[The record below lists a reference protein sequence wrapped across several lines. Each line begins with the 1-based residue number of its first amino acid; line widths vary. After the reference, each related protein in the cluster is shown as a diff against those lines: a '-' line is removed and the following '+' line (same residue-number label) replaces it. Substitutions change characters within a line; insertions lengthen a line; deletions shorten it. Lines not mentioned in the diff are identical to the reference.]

1 MNLQRVKPWGAK
13 PYNLLCLQCGEWD
26 LDAKCYADLDGEPFK
41 AFYCEKCGDELK
53 KINEQTNN

>member
-1 MNLQRVKPWGAK
+1 MNLQRLKQYSTLPW
-13 PYNLLCLQCGEWD
+13 NVLCVCCNKWEPES
-26 LDAKCYADLDGEPFK
+26 KCYADLDGEPFK